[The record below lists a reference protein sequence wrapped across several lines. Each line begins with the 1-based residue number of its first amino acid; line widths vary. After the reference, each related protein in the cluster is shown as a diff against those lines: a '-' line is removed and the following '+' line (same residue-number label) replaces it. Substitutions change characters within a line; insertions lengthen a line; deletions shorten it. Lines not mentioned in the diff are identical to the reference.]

1 MNILN
6 DKYAVFGG
14 KFTILF
20 FLLVLYFY
28 LFKSIYFKMYLIKKS
43 ISKYLVRCK
52 KK

>member
-20 FLLVLYFY
+20 FSTSTVLLF
-28 LFKSIYFKMYLIKKS
+28 I
-43 ISKYLVRCK
+43 
-52 KK
+52 